1 MGVLGAWDA
10 MGITDDANEARDG
23 DGNDVGDGGGE
34 DVGVGVCV
42 CVCVRG

>member
-10 MGITDDANEARDG
+10 MGIIDDVNVARDG